1 MSTTDSPSHAR
12 PRESARRKDR
22 RDVAAPR
29 LQYEALVEVGAEQVG
44 GFEAESVDVSLD
56 GMRMRTAYLPEVGD
70 TLMCRFD
77 GFGGEIV
84 AEAEVVWNQAESR
97 GGEFGIRFVG
107 LDAHALTLLSDLC
120 TTDADGEE
128 EAEPSEPSAALVGTR
143 VRLHIE
149 GLGSPMRARVRDAAR
164 GEVLIGSNLEFLKVG
179 RGVELEDVEHGK
191 RRIAHIEHVGVDI
204 DAESNVP
211 QLVVALSYDMPAERE
226 AGEEI
231 DKGEL
236 TTAPYR
242 TKVGRAARADA
253 AIEAESTPEPT
264 VIDSSGRP
272 SPVEMIDDALAAG
285 RRPVEARARRA
296 RVAHAPPE
304 SVHASDPE
312 PPPTRHA
319 GSADEALDD
328 DDDEYLEGGSRW
340 AARRAT
346 ERMGALARKIAPK
359 LASAGSSARGALGS
373 ILSSVRQRHAARQEV
388 KAKERAP
395 KRTTAAPPSSA
406 LRGGGRRV
414 LRDQRKRPAEQ
425 GPSDEVAVSDEALPD
440 TSGRRRTAVT
450 AVLAAMAVI
459 AIYFAATHVRG
470 MVAASPDEATVAAEP
485 ALEPTGVPAMPA
497 FPGQPQGAATA
508 NVPLF
513 GATPLS
519 TTEAVPAPPAPGE
532 AAGDA
537 GGEADGDAPGAAPAA
552 QVGNL
557 DMEWGV
563 GEVEEPTVLRL
574 KMDGTIAGITG
585 NETATGFTI
594 VVPNRKSVSSAAG
607 LARKDKRLETVN
619 VVNYPDRAEITL
631 HFKKDVP
638 AFMVRARGKRLDI
651 EIATA
656 NKKKKA
662 PAKKKKKR

>member
-1 MSTTDSPSHAR
+1 MSTTDSETHAGR
-12 PRESARRKDR
+12 AARRQDR

-29 LQYEALVEVGAEQVG
+29 LSYEALVEIGAEQAG

-56 GMRMRTAYLPEVGD
+56 GMRMRTAYLPDVGD

-84 AEAEVVWNQAESR
+84 AEAEVVWCRAEAR

-107 LDAHALTLLSDLC
+107 LDAHALTLLNDLC
-120 TTDADGEE
+120 TTDEGDEP
-128 EAEPSEPSAALVGTR
+128 AEPSEPSAALVGTR

-211 QLVVALSYDMPAERE
+211 QLVVALSYEMRE
-226 AGEEI
+226 ADAEEI

-242 TKVGRAARADA
+242 TKVVRA
-253 AIEAESTPEPT
+253 EAVETESTPEPT

-272 SPVEMIDDALAAG
+272 SPVEPIEGEALPAARG
-285 RRPVEARARRA
+285 RRPVARA
-296 RVAHAPPE
+296 RVAQAPPE
-304 SVHASDPE
+304 SVHASDAE

-319 GSADEALDD
+319 A
-328 DDDEYLEGGSRW
+328 DDDEDDDEAPEAGHRV

-346 ERMGALARKIAPK
+346 EKVGAFAKKLAPK
-359 LASAGSSARGALGS
+359 LVSAGSSARGALGS
-373 ILSSVRQRHAARQEV
+373 ILSTVKQRHAARQEV

-395 KRTTAAPPSSA
+395 KRTTAPPPSSA

-414 LRDQRKRPAEQ
+414 LRGQQKRPVEQAPAAEV
-425 GPSDEVAVSDEALPD
+425 ETTEEAQPE

-450 AVLAAMAVI
+450 AVLAASAVV
-459 AIYFAATHVRG
+459 AIYFGATELRG
-470 MVAASPDEATVAAEP
+470 MVSASPDDAVVAPEP
-485 ALEPTGVPAMPA
+485 AAAATALPEMPA
-497 FPGQPQGAATA
+497 FPGQPHGAATA

-532 AAGDA
+532 AADDA
-537 GGEADGDAPGAAPAA
+537 AAGVDGEAPGAAPAA
-552 QVGNL
+552 PAQNL

-631 HFKKDVP
+631 HFKKEVP
-638 AFMVRARGKRLDI
+638 AFMVRAKGKRLDI

-656 NKKKKA
+656 KKKKA
-662 PAKKKKKR
+662 PAKKKKK